1 MTTSNSYLS
10 LQGNII
16 CLLLALIGSMAI
28 IEHPA
33 WFGGVPQ
40 ARGQI
45 SDQTSHQLWDIS
57 VPAE

>member
-1 MTTSNSYLS
+1 MTRSNSYLS

-28 IEHPA
+28 VEHPS

-40 ARGQI
+40 TSGQTSGQT
-45 SDQTSHQLWDIS
+45 SDQPWDFP